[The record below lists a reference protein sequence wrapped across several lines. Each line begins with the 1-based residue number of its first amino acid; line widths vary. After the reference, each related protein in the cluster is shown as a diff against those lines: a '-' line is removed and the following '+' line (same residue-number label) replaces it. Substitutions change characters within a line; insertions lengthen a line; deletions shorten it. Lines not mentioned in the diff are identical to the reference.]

1 MVGNSSGRA
10 GRDRASKV
18 IFINRF
24 FHPDHSATSQM
35 LSGIAFSLAREGRD
49 VTVITSRLR
58 YDAPDARLSTREEVD
73 GVKVHRVWTSRF
85 GRRSLAGRALDYLTF
100 YPSAA
105 LALLR
110 LSRQG
115 DIVVAK
121 TDPPMLSLMVA
132 PLARVRGAALV
143 NWLQDIFPE
152 VASKLGFAQGRVGR
166 VAHRLLRSVRNFSLR
181 HAHMNVVL
189 GDRMAEYVSN
199 LGVAPWR
206 IRTIPNWADGTSI
219 YPVGHEQNELRKA
232 WGGCG
237 KFIVEYSGNLG
248 RAHDYRTLIDAIAH
262 LEANRD
268 APGAQSSA
276 RPEIL
281 WVFIGGGASY
291 EALKHEVAARQLTSV
306 RFEPYQPTSK
316 LAESL
321 SAADVHL
328 VSLHPEL
335 EGLVVPSKAY
345 GIAAVG
351 RPAIFVGDPD
361 GEISRLL
368 SRNQFGVTVRRGD
381 GKELAQAIEA
391 LAGDPELCSEM
402 GRNAR
407 AAFDAAFDR
416 QTALSRWQVLLR
428 DVGSGSYR
436 RAFFDRHVP
445 VKTEPLVPQESGRS

>member
-1 MVGNSSGRA
+1 MAGNGSSPA
-10 GRDRASKV
+10 GRSRASKV

-85 GRRSLAGRALDYLTF
+85 GRRSLLGRALDYLTF

-110 LSRQG
+110 LSRRG

-152 VASKLGFAQGRVGR
+152 IASKLGFAQGRVGR
-166 VAHRLLRSVRNFSLR
+166 VVHHLLRSVRNFSLR

-206 IRTIPNWADGTSI
+206 IRTIPNWADGASL
-219 YPVGHEQNELRKA
+219 YPVGHDQNEIRKA

-237 KFIVEYSGNLG
+237 KFIVGYSGNLG

-262 LEANRD
+262 LEGIRD
-268 APGAQSSA
+268 APETQPCA
-276 RPEIL
+276 RLEIL
-281 WVFIGGGASY
+281 WIFVGGGASY
-291 EALKHEVAARQLTSV
+291 EALKHEVAARQLKSV
-306 RFEPYQPTSK
+306 RFEPYQPFSR

-328 VSLHPEL
+328 VTLHPEL
-335 EGLVVPSKAY
+335 EGLVVPSKVY

-351 RPAIFVGDPD
+351 RPAIFVGDSD

-368 SRNQFGVTVRRGD
+368 TRNQFGMTVRRDD
-381 GKELAQAIEA
+381 GKGLAEAIQV
-391 LAGDPELCSEM
+391 LAADPELCEQM

-407 AAFDAAFDR
+407 IAFDAAFDR
-416 QTALSRWQVLLR
+416 QTALSQWQVLLR

-436 RAFFDRHVP
+436 RAFFDRHVS
-445 VKTEPLVPQESGRS
+445 VRAEPLVP